1 MLKQHLFLIYQM
13 SRREIVG
20 RYRGSMMGLFWS
32 FASPLVMLAV
42 YTFVF
47 STVFRVR
54 WQTGADD
61 NASFALNLFAG
72 VLAHSFLSE
81 CLTRSPGLIAE
92 NTGYVKKV
100 VFPLW
105 IIPVVLVLAAMFH
118 MLISLLVLVI
128 AAGIHQQQLHPGV
141 LALPLLLAPFALLA
155 LGASW
160 LLAALGVYLRDLSQV
175 LPVVSTMLLF
185 LAPVLY
191 PLEALPDTIRDH
203 LYLNPLT
210 YIIGEL
216 RAVVLGGA
224 MPDWYALARFTAVAL
239 AVALLGWR
247 VFRKAQPGFA
257 DVL

>member
-1 MLKQHLFLIYQM
+1 MLKQYLFLIYQM

-20 RYRGSMMGLFWS
+20 RYRGSMMGLLWS

-47 STVFRVR
+47 SVVFRVR
-54 WQTGADD
+54 WQTGGDD

-72 VLAHSFLSE
+72 VIAHGFFAE
-81 CLTRSPGLIAE
+81 CLNRSPSVVAE

-105 IIPVVLVLAAMFH
+105 MIPAVVVVAAMFH
-118 MLISLLVLVI
+118 MLISLLVLLI
-128 AAGIHQQQLHPGV
+128 CSGIYQQQVHLTV
-141 LALPLLLAPFALLA
+141 LALPLLLAPFVLLVM
-155 LGASW
+155 GITWFFS
-160 LLAALGVYLRDLSQV
+160 ALGVYLRDLSQV
-175 LPVVSTMLLF
+175 LPVVSTVLMF

-191 PLEALPDTIRDH
+191 PVESLPEGFRH
-203 LYLNPLT
+203 YLYLNPLT
-210 YIIGEL
+210 YVISEM
-216 RAVVLGGA
+216 RAMLLTGA
-224 MPDWYALARFTAVAL
+224 TPHWAALAKFTAVAL
-239 AVALLGWR
+239 VEAFTGWK